1 MLIPFLLREWSWM
14 DGWMDGSQL
23 REPSRSCCSGS
34 HGISTATQILPCG
47 SLLLVMAPGLH
58 RKEWAAR
65 VAPSWAEHSA
75 TPSPRPPVCLQSSCE
90 GGGEGVGRSE
100 SGLRNVLVASHPPRR
115 FFIFIHIPALFY
127 GVVSFVS
134 LSKSSMELG
143 EM

>member
-1 MLIPFLLREWSWM
+1 M

-23 REPSRSCCSGS
+23 RVPNRSCCSGS

-75 TPSPRPPVCLQSSCE
+75 TPSPRPPVCLRSSCE